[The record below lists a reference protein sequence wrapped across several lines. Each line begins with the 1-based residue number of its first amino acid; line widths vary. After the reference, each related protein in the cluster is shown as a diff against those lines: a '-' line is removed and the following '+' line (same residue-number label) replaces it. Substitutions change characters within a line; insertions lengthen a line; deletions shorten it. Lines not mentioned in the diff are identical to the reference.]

1 NKEPLGWI
9 HTQPNGLPQLSPKDI
24 ITHAKIMH
32 DHKSWDEEKTI
43 IITSSYTPDLVSLA
57 AYKLTPSGYEWAR
70 LKTDHE
76 NNLKDMFHHI
86 MKKFKYSCR
95 IVSLD
100 LFMIPGQDLWNYNF
114 MGTHHDAHMKYDDYF
129 NQIFFLLVFLKKMS
143 ENNNEQMD
151 VGTGSTSNDNV
162 TDVVETAP
170 TTTSP
175 NPDEVKTEN
184 ITSNLKLTIKT
195 PKEKKD
201 ISIDE
206 SSTVKQLRDIVA
218 NEFNASIDQV
228 CLIYSGKILKDDED
242 LKKHDI
248 KDGVTLHLVI
258 RAPKADSTAASTSA
272 NATATTTTTTTATS
286 DTQAS
291 ANRPNTAQTNTSG
304 FPFGLGLTPGM
315 GNLNFANT
323 NFLDMQQQLQQQIMS
338 NPAQLRQLMES
349 PMVQSITSN
358 PDLLR
363 SLLLSNPQM
372 RDLMERNPEIS
383 HLLNN
388 PDLLRQTM
396 EYARNP
402 TALQELMRNHDRAL
416 SNLESIPGGFNAL
429 QRIYHDVQEPMY
441 SAAQEQFGNNP
452 FTQLFTGNGEN
463 TSAPR
468 TENTDPLPNP
478 WAPRGTAGAT
488 ATATNRQQ
496 PSSNTPNNQ
505 QQQQQIPSAIPT
517 GAAGSSPGLISPMM
531 QNYMSQLVQ
540 NPRLLESVLNA
551 PYMQPLMDS
560 LAANPDISRQMIA
573 NNPMFANNPELREQM
588 INALPAMMEQMRN
601 PEVQALMQNREAL
614 EAITQVQEG
623 LQRLHAAAPNLFQAG
638 GLPAGLRFGPTGLAS
653 PTATGGSTNNAS
665 SSSTST
671 TSTGQAPSSTRP
683 TGDTSSSTDSSN
695 YAGVFAQ
702 MLNMMSNQNINTPP
716 DQRYAVQLEQLVS
729 MGFTNREANLQAL
742 TATMGDVNAAVERL
756 LAQI

>member
-1 NKEPLGWI
+1 
-9 HTQPNGLPQLSPKDI
+9 
-24 ITHAKIMH
+24 
-32 DHKSWDEEKTI
+32 
-43 IITSSYTPDLVSLA
+43 
-57 AYKLTPSGYEWAR
+57 
-70 LKTDHE
+70 
-76 NNLKDMFHHI
+76 
-86 MKKFKYSCR
+86 
-95 IVSLD
+95 
-100 LFMIPGQDLWNYNF
+100 
-114 MGTHHDAHMKYDDYF
+114 
-129 NQIFFLLVFLKKMS
+129 MS

-151 VGTGSTSNDNV
+151 VGTNAASNNDINNSA
-162 TDVVETAP
+162 ETVASP
-170 TTTSP
+170 EADTNTNESTTS
-175 NPDEVKTEN
+175 K
-184 ITSNLKLTIKT
+184 LKLAIKT
-195 PKEKKD
+195 PKDKKD
-201 ISIDE
+201 ISIDG
-206 SSTVKQLRDIVA
+206 SSTVRQLKDIVA
-218 NEFNASIDQV
+218 TEFNTSLDQI

-248 KDGVTLHLVI
+248 KDGVTIHLVI
-258 RAPKADSTAASTSA
+258 RAPKPD
-272 NATATTTTTTTATS
+272 TTATANTS
-286 DTQAS
+286 ASATPTASATGTQQAS
-291 ANRPNTAQTNTSG
+291 ANQANPAQANFGG
-304 FPFGLGLTPGM
+304 FPFGLGQTPGM
-315 GNLNFANT
+315 GNLNLANT
-323 NFLDMQQQLQQQIMS
+323 NFHDMQQQLQQQIMS

-452 FTQLFTGNGEN
+452 FAQLLAGNEN
-463 TSAPR
+463 ATASR
-468 TENTDPLPNP
+468 TESTDPLPNP
-478 WAPRGTAGAT
+478 WAPRGTGPSASVAP
-488 ATATNRQQ
+488 NRQQ
-496 PSSNTPNNQ
+496 ESTGGSNNQQQDQ
-505 QQQQQIPSAIPT
+505 QQQQQQTASAIPT
-517 GAAGSSPGLISPMM
+517 GAPGSSPGLISPMM

-560 LAANPDISRQMIA
+560 LASNPDISRQMVA
-573 NNPMFANNPELREQM
+573 NNPMFANNPDLREQM
-588 INALPAMMEQMRN
+588 MNALPAMMEQMRN
-601 PEVQALMQNREAL
+601 PEVQSLMQNREAL

-623 LQRLHAAAPNLFQAG
+623 LQRLHTAAPNLFQAG

-653 PTATGGSTNNAS
+653 PAAPGGSTNPAS
-665 SSSTST
+665 TPSTSST
-671 TSTGQAPSSTRP
+671 TGQAPSSATRP
-683 TGDTSSSTDSSN
+683 GTAPGANDPSN

-756 LAQI
+756 LGQI

>member
-1 NKEPLGWI
+1 
-9 HTQPNGLPQLSPKDI
+9 
-24 ITHAKIMH
+24 
-32 DHKSWDEEKTI
+32 
-43 IITSSYTPDLVSLA
+43 
-57 AYKLTPSGYEWAR
+57 
-70 LKTDHE
+70 
-76 NNLKDMFHHI
+76 
-86 MKKFKYSCR
+86 
-95 IVSLD
+95 
-100 LFMIPGQDLWNYNF
+100 
-114 MGTHHDAHMKYDDYF
+114 
-129 NQIFFLLVFLKKMS
+129 MS

-151 VGTGSTSNDNV
+151 LGSGTASNNNL
-162 TDVVETAP
+162 TDTNAS
-170 TTTSP
+170 TTSP
-175 NPDEVKTEN
+175 ISEVSTTEN
-184 ITSNLKLTIKT
+184 TTSKLKLTIKT
-195 PKEKKD
+195 PKDKKD
-201 ISIDE
+201 ISIDG
-206 SSTVKQLRDIVA
+206 SSTVKQLKDLVA
-218 NEFNASIDQV
+218 NEFSTSVDQI

-248 KDGVTLHLVI
+248 KDGITIHLVI
-258 RAPKADSTAASTSA
+258 RAPKTD
-272 NATATTTTTTTATS
+272 TTTTSASASSATAATGTS

-291 ANRPNTAQTNTSG
+291 ANRPNTAQATPGG
-304 FPFGLGLTPGM
+304 FPFGLGLPPGM

-323 NFLDMQQQLQQQIMS
+323 NFHDMQQQLQQQIMS

-429 QRIYHDVQEPMY
+429 QRIYQEVQEPMY

-452 FTQLFTGNGEN
+452 FAQLLTGNGEN
-463 TSAPR
+463 TAAPR

-478 WAPRGTAGAT
+478 WAPRGAGGAT
-488 ATATNRQQ
+488 PTAPTVNRQQ
-496 PSSNTPNNQ
+496 STGASNNQ
-505 QQQQQIPSAIPT
+505 QTQPQQQQPASAIPT

-560 LAANPDISRQMIA
+560 LAANPDISRQMVA

-638 GLPAGLRFGPTGLAS
+638 GLPASLRFGPTGLTP
-653 PTATGGSTNNAS
+653 PTATGGLTNPAPTPAGQVPT
-665 SSSTST
+665 SSTG
-671 TSTGQAPSSTRP
+671 TGNAPPSSDP
-683 TGDTSSSTDSSN
+683 SN

-702 MLNMMSNQNINTPP
+702 MLDMMSNQNINTPP
-716 DQRYAVQLEQLVS
+716 AQRYAVQLEQLVS
-729 MGFTNREANLQAL
+729 MGFTNRDANLQAL

>member
-1 NKEPLGWI
+1 M
-9 HTQPNGLPQLSPKDI
+9 T
-24 ITHAKIMH
+24 
-32 DHKSWDEEKTI
+32 
-43 IITSSYTPDLVSLA
+43 
-57 AYKLTPSGYEWAR
+57 
-70 LKTDHE
+70 
-76 NNLKDMFHHI
+76 
-86 MKKFKYSCR
+86 
-95 IVSLD
+95 
-100 LFMIPGQDLWNYNF
+100 
-114 MGTHHDAHMKYDDYF
+114 
-129 NQIFFLLVFLKKMS
+129 

-151 VGTGSTSNDNV
+151 VGTGTTDNNMV
-162 TDVVETAP
+162 DDVVADAP
-170 TTTSP
+170 TASPSSVEPVAESLTS
-175 NPDEVKTEN
+175 K
-184 ITSNLKLTIKT
+184 LKLAIKT

-201 ISIDE
+201 ISIDG
-206 SSTVKQLRDIVA
+206 SSSVKQLKDLVA
-218 NEFNASIDQV
+218 SEFNTSIEQV

-258 RAPKADSTAASTSA
+258 RAPKNDAMSTNTSENPAAVP
-272 NATATTTTTTTATS
+272 S

-291 ANRPNTAQTNTSG
+291 ANNPNAAQANPSG
-304 FPFGLGLTPGM
+304 FPFGLGLTAGM

-452 FTQLFTGNGEN
+452 FTQLFAGNDEN
-463 TSAPR
+463 ASASR

-478 WAPRGTAGAT
+478 WAPRGTGTPSAT
-488 ATATNRQQ
+488 APNRQQ
-496 PSSNTPNNQ
+496 QSTGVPNNQ
-505 QQQQQIPSAIPT
+505 QQQTPSAIPT

-560 LAANPDISRQMIA
+560 LAANPDISRQMVA

-601 PEVQALMQNREAL
+601 PEVQSLMQNREAL

-623 LQRLHAAAPNLFQAG
+623 LQRLHTAAPNLFQAG
-638 GLPAGLRFGPTGLAS
+638 GLPAGLRFGATGLAS
-653 PTATGGSTNNAS
+653 PIVTGSSANA
-665 SSSTST
+665 TST
-671 TSTGQAPSSTRP
+671 TSTPSTAATNQAPSAARP
-683 TGDTSSSTDSSN
+683 AGTTSSSTDSSN

>member
-1 NKEPLGWI
+1 
-9 HTQPNGLPQLSPKDI
+9 
-24 ITHAKIMH
+24 
-32 DHKSWDEEKTI
+32 
-43 IITSSYTPDLVSLA
+43 
-57 AYKLTPSGYEWAR
+57 
-70 LKTDHE
+70 
-76 NNLKDMFHHI
+76 
-86 MKKFKYSCR
+86 
-95 IVSLD
+95 
-100 LFMIPGQDLWNYNF
+100 
-114 MGTHHDAHMKYDDYF
+114 
-129 NQIFFLLVFLKKMS
+129 MS
-143 ENNNEQMD
+143 ANNNEQMD
-151 VGTGSTSNDNV
+151 LEGNAASN
-162 TDVVETAP
+162 TVES
-170 TTTSP
+170 TTSSKG
-175 NPDEVKTEN
+175 E
-184 ITSNLKLTIKT
+184 TSTTSELKLTIKT
-195 PKEKKD
+195 PKDKKD
-201 ISIDE
+201 VSIDG
-206 SSTVKQLRDIVA
+206 SATVKQLKDVVA
-218 NEFNASIDQV
+218 SEFSTSIDQI

-248 KDGVTLHLVI
+248 KDGVTVHLVI
-258 RAPKADSTAASTSA
+258 RAPKNGTNTPASST
-272 NATATTTTTTTATS
+272 ATATPAGNA
-286 DTQAS
+286 QAS
-291 ANRPNTAQTNTSG
+291 ATQPNAAPLNLGG
-304 FPFGLGLTPGM
+304 FPFGAAPGM

-383 HLLNN
+383 HLMNN

-402 TALQELMRNHDRAL
+402 SALQELMRNHDRAL

-452 FTQLFTGNGEN
+452 FAQLFTGNEAS
-463 TSAPR
+463 TASR
-468 TENTDPLPNP
+468 TENTGPLPNP
-478 WAPRGTAGAT
+478 WAPRGTGASTAAT
-488 ATATNRQQ
+488 APNNQQ
-496 PSSNTPNNQ
+496 PSTGSTNNSQ
-505 QQQQQIPSAIPT
+505 QQQQQQQPTASAIPT

-560 LAANPDISRQMIA
+560 LAANPDISRQMVE
-573 NNPMFANNPELREQM
+573 NNPMFTNNPELREQM
-588 INALPAMMEQMRN
+588 VNALPAMMEQMRN

-623 LQRLHAAAPNLFQAG
+623 LQRLHRAAPNLFQAG
-638 GLPAGLRFGPTGLAS
+638 GLPAALRFGATGLAS
-653 PTATGGSTNNAS
+653 PAAPGSTTNP
-665 SSSTST
+665 TSQP
-671 TSTGQAPSSTRP
+671 STGQTPSSATGATRPAPSP
-683 TGDTSSSTDSSN
+683 ADPSS

-756 LAQI
+756 LGQF

>member
-1 NKEPLGWI
+1 
-9 HTQPNGLPQLSPKDI
+9 
-24 ITHAKIMH
+24 
-32 DHKSWDEEKTI
+32 
-43 IITSSYTPDLVSLA
+43 
-57 AYKLTPSGYEWAR
+57 
-70 LKTDHE
+70 
-76 NNLKDMFHHI
+76 
-86 MKKFKYSCR
+86 
-95 IVSLD
+95 
-100 LFMIPGQDLWNYNF
+100 
-114 MGTHHDAHMKYDDYF
+114 
-129 NQIFFLLVFLKKMS
+129 MS

-151 VGTGSTSNDNV
+151 VGTGTTSNDNV
-162 TDVVETAP
+162 TDVADTAP
-170 TTTSP
+170 TTASP
-175 NPDEVKTEN
+175 NPEEVTTEN
-184 ITSNLKLTIKT
+184 TALNLKLTIKT

-201 ISIDE
+201 ISIDA
-206 SSTVKQLRDIVA
+206 SSTVKQLKDMVA
-218 NEFNASIDQV
+218 NEFSTSIEQV

-258 RAPKADSTAASTSA
+258 RAPKTDSTAANTSA
-272 NATATTTTTTTATS
+272 SAATTTTATS

-291 ANRPNTAQTNTSG
+291 ANNPNTAQPNTGG

-463 TSAPR
+463 ASASR

-478 WAPRGTAGAT
+478 WAPRGTAAAAAT

-496 PSSNTPNNQ
+496 QPTNTSNNQ
-505 QQQQQIPSAIPT
+505 QQQQQQAPSAIPT

-560 LAANPDISRQMIA
+560 LAANPDISRQMVA

-638 GLPAGLRFGPTGLAS
+638 GLPAGLRFGSTGLAS
-653 PTATGGSTNNAS
+653 PAPISGSTNNAS

-671 TSTGQAPSSTRP
+671 SSTSTGQAPSSTRP
-683 TGDTSSSTDSSN
+683 TGGTSSSTDSSN

-729 MGFTNREANLQAL
+729 MGFTNREANLQ
-742 TATMGDVNAAVERL
+742 GNRL
-756 LAQI
+756 SFCF

>member
-1 NKEPLGWI
+1 
-9 HTQPNGLPQLSPKDI
+9 
-24 ITHAKIMH
+24 
-32 DHKSWDEEKTI
+32 
-43 IITSSYTPDLVSLA
+43 
-57 AYKLTPSGYEWAR
+57 
-70 LKTDHE
+70 
-76 NNLKDMFHHI
+76 
-86 MKKFKYSCR
+86 
-95 IVSLD
+95 
-100 LFMIPGQDLWNYNF
+100 
-114 MGTHHDAHMKYDDYF
+114 
-129 NQIFFLLVFLKKMS
+129 MS

-151 VGTGSTSNDNV
+151 VGTGTTSNDNV
-162 TDVVETAP
+162 TDVADTAP
-170 TTTSP
+170 ITSP
-175 NPDEVKTEN
+175 IPEQEVTTEN
-184 ITSNLKLTIKT
+184 TTSNLKLTIKT

-201 ISIDE
+201 ITIDE
-206 SSTVKQLRDIVA
+206 SSTVKQLKDIVA
-218 NEFNASIDQV
+218 NEFSASIEQI

-242 LKKHDI
+242 LKKHDV

-258 RAPKADSTAASTSA
+258 RAPKTDSTAANTST
-272 NATATTTTTTTATS
+272 NATATTTTAS

-291 ANRPNTAQTNTSG
+291 ANRPNTAQPNAGG

-315 GNLNFANT
+315 GNLNLANT

-452 FTQLFTGNGEN
+452 FAQLFGGNGEN

-478 WAPRGTAGAT
+478 WAPRGTAAAT
-488 ATATNRQQ
+488 ATSTNRQQ
-496 PSSNTPNNQ
+496 QQSTSTSNNQ
-505 QQQQQIPSAIPT
+505 QQQQQTPSAIPT

-560 LAANPDISRQMIA
+560 LAANPDISRQMVA

-653 PTATGGSTNNAS
+653 PAATSSSTNNAS
-665 SSSTST
+665 SSSTSS

-683 TGDTSSSTDSSN
+683 TGDTSSTDSSN